1 MPPRRESIEP
11 RAVIYARYS
20 SDLQRDASIEDQI
33 RLCRGQIDKEGWQ
46 YIEAYTDRASSGA
59 STLRPAYQALLE
71 DARRG
76 GFDIVVA
83 EALDRLSRD
92 QEDVAGLLKRLR
104 FASVRL
110 VTVAEGEI
118 GELHVGL
125 KGTMNALFLK
135 DLADKTRR
143 GLEGRVREGRSGG
156 GLCFGYDVVRELD
169 GRGEPIHGGR
179 RINEPEAAIVR
190 RIFAEF
196 AGGKSPRRIA
206 VDLNRDGVPGPR
218 GGEWDA
224 STVNGNASR
233 GTGILNNELYIGRLV
248 WNRLRY
254 IKDPS
259 TGKRISRLNE
269 PDRLIVQEVPELRI
283 IAQDLWDRVK
293 ERQQGLKRNTRP
305 DLDDKPF
312 WERQRPRF
320 LITGLA
326 KCGGC
331 GSSYVKISANLF
343 GCAAARNRGT
353 CDNRLNIRLDTL
365 EEMVLGGLRERLMA
379 PELFKAFCEEFHR
392 EVNRQRA
399 DENGAAE
406 TKRSELD
413 RVERRIRRIVEVI
426 ADDDA
431 PVRAL
436 KEELVTLEARQDAL
450 RQELANS
457 TAPAPLIHPNLAE
470 VYRQQVEQLHGALRD
485 PATREEAFELI
496 RSLIDEI
503 RLVPEEGEL
512 RVELKGELAGI
523 LALAADSKKP
533 GHLSAAGLAEQIK
546 MVAGTRNHLYRTS
559 IAWQRAAPA
568 NPALFS

>member
-233 GTGILNNELYIGRLV
+233 GTGILNNGLYIGRLV

-254 IKDPS
+254 VKDPA

-269 PDRLIVQEVPELRI
+269 PDRWIVQEVSELGI

-312 WERQRPRF
+312 WERHRPRF

-326 KCGGC
+326 KCGAC

-399 DENGAAE
+399 DKNAAAE

-413 RVERRIRRIVEVI
+413 KVERRIRRIVELI
-426 ADDDA
+426 TDDDA

-436 KEELVTLEARQDAL
+436 KQELVTLEARQDTL
-450 RQELANS
+450 RHELANS
-457 TAPAPLIHPNLAE
+457 TAPAPLLHPTLAE
-470 VYRQQVEQLHGALRD
+470 VYRQQVEQLHGALQN
-485 PATREEAFELI
+485 PATRDEAFELV

-503 RLVPEEGEL
+503 RLVPVEGEL

-533 GHLSAAGLAEQIK
+533 GDLSAAGLAEQIK

-568 NPALFS
+568 NAAPFS